1 MADQPKDTAQKGRQ
15 EQASV
20 QSAQQGE
27 EKKQTGKPVSGQP
40 SQRGIGSSQGQD
52 RGSPDEQQTRRPSAG
67 TADIERGSEAADMQG
82 DESRD
87 SLVNDST
94 GAFKERP

>member
-1 MADQPKDTAQKGRQ
+1 MTDRRKDKAQKGRHDQ
-15 EQASV
+15 TSV

-27 EKKQTGKPVSGQP
+27 KKRETGKPASGQQG
-40 SQRGIGSSQGQD
+40 QRGIGSSQGQD
-52 RGSPDEQQTRRPSAG
+52 SASREEQKDRRPSAG
-67 TADIERGSEAADMQG
+67 TPDIERGSEAADMQG
-82 DESRD
+82 DGSRD

>member
-1 MADQPKDTAQKGRQ
+1 MTNQQKDPAQKGRQ

-27 EKKQTGKPVSGQP
+27 EKKQTGKPRAGQQGQ
-40 SQRGIGSSQGQD
+40 SGIGSSQGQD
-52 RGSPDEQQTRRPSAG
+52 RGSPDEQTRRPSAG
-67 TADIERGSEAADMQG
+67 TPDIERGSEAADGQRG
-82 DESRD
+82 AGSRD
-87 SLVNDST
+87 SLVNDPT

>member
-1 MADQPKDTAQKGRQ
+1 MANQQKDTTKKGRQ

-27 EKKQTGKPVSGQP
+27 EKSQTGKPSPGEQ

-52 RGSPDEQQTRRPSAG
+52 RGSPDEQSRRPSAG
-67 TADIERGSEAADMQG
+67 TPDIERGSEA
-82 DESRD
+82 DEKQRGAGS
-87 SLVNDST
+87 SESVVNDAT